1 MAFKSRIHISLYY
14 PPLGHKQTLDIWK
27 MNLDALEKRKQNT
40 LYIAREKIIQF
51 AKSHYISMRKK
62 DMQWNGRQIRNAV
75 QTAVALAEY
84 EYFAD
89 KKRQEKQQGCDES
102 TKATSSRPCELLP
115 KHFETVALAAEE
127 FDNHL
132 TEIYGAG
139 EDERAF
145 NRMDR
150 GKKTDVTNPF
160 KRRDSY
166 EYSTPPKMND
176 RRGPYAAKSTPLYG
190 RSQQAYTHPNA
201 QGQGTGRYHNGQPD
215 DDFEED
221 EEQEEQEGEGEEEE
235 APPPP
240 PRHFRGGFRGPRA
253 RGRGRATLLSRTHEP
268 AQKRQVVSPRWNDPE
283 DDQDGEEGDGNYMWN
298 ED

>member
-27 MNLDALEKRKQNT
+27 MNLEAVKERKQDT
-40 LYIAREKIIQF
+40 LDIKKDKILQF
-51 AKSHYISMRKK
+51 TKSHYISMRKK

-84 EYFAD
+84 EYFAE
-89 KKRQEKQQGCDES
+89 KKKQENQGGES
-102 TKATSSRPCELLP
+102 AKTTFKPCELLP
-115 KHFETVALAAEE
+115 KHFKIVAFAAEE

-132 TEIYGAG
+132 MEIYGAG

-150 GKKTDVTNPF
+150 AKKGEVTNLF
-160 KRRDSY
+160 KNRDEY
-166 EYSTPPKMND
+166 EYSTPQKND
-176 RRGPYAAKSTPLYG
+176 RRGMYAVGSSPSYNLQPSRARPNTGG
-190 RSQQAYTHPNA
+190 RGMGWYQQ
-201 QGQGTGRYHNGQPD
+201 D
-215 DDFEED
+215 DDFEDEEEL
-221 EEQEEQEGEGEEEE
+221 EEQEEQEEEAEEE

-240 PRHFRGGFRGPRA
+240 PSRNTRGGSRGLRA
-253 RGRGRATLLSRTHEP
+253 RGGRGTPQLSVTPEP
-268 AQKRQVVSPRWNDPE
+268 AQRRRAASPRWNDQNDAQDEE
-283 DDQDGEEGDGNYMWN
+283 DGLYMWN